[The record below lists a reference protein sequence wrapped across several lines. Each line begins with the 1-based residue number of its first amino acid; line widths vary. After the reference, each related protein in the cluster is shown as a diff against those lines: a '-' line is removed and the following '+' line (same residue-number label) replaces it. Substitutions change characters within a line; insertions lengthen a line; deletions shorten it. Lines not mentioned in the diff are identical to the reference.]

1 MIPLL
6 TLGIPGDATTAI
18 LIGALLIHGLTPGPN
33 LFSENM
39 PVVSSIFILLALS
52 NIVFLFAGGIG
63 ARVMS
68 RAIGISMTY
77 LIPII
82 SMFCIVGSYAIRYS
96 TFDIFVLIIFGIIG
110 FLFGQLGI
118 PTAPLVLGF
127 VLGGLVESGLR
138 RGLVLSNG
146 DISSFVARP
155 ISTVFLV
162 LSALML
168 LAPVIGGI
176 LKKRKNKGAKNA

>member
-1 MIPLL
+1 M
-6 TLGIPGDATTAI
+6 
-18 LIGALLIHGLTPGPN
+18 
-33 LFSENM
+33 
-39 PVVSSIFILLALS
+39 
-52 NIVFLFAGGIG
+52 
-63 ARVMS
+63 
-68 RAIGISMTY
+68 
-77 LIPII
+77 
-82 SMFCIVGSYAIRYS
+82 
-96 TFDIFVLIIFGIIG
+96 
-110 FLFGQLGI
+110 FGQLGI